1 MMQTPVRFYITQD
14 DDRPVVRTIPVA
26 SHPIPRVN
34 VASEQAHSRVEERR
48 APRRVGKIMRFATR
62 RAHKP
67 Q

>member
-14 DDRPVVRTIPVA
+14 DDKPVVRTIPVA
-26 SHPIPRVN
+26 SHPIPRVK
-34 VASEQAHSRVEERR
+34 ASEQAPSRVER
-48 APRRVGKIMRFATR
+48 PRTPRKVTKLMRFATR